1 MSPLIDIEVLRDL
14 SAGDPAAVAGGDD
27 EELLV
32 LLECRELL
40 LVKQTIEYLQSF
52 VPYYRDS
59 FKDQGFDPAGF
70 QRLSDLRRVPVLA
83 KATMVPR
90 LEEFLSQ
97 MPGLSMNSMVSTSG
111 TTSNIRLPR
120 FISDEELEA
129 CSVLS
134 RVRSGRREANPGGDI
149 LLRVFPAM
157 RRYMG
162 HPRHADFPTIVV
174 TLALHY
180 PKYTLKSSFD
190 DFVLK
195 QLYDRF
201 PIPGTA
207 GYVTVVHT
215 TPPFLLRMM
224 SEEMQARSQSPQD
237 THVRAVACTGG
248 FMTNRIRTLIREFWQ
263 VPAMTSYSLTEF
275 NGYAPGCALRPNRFH
290 FDESLYAEVV
300 DPVTHEPVAEGEEG
314 LLLVTTLYP
323 FQQAQPFL
331 RYDTGDLVRY
341 NGRLCECGAVGT
353 TIEFVGRSNHCLDL
367 SDILPAG
374 AGMRFLASAEIHD
387 ILEDIPEVP
396 SLLYP
401 RFRVERADQ
410 EGVTTLTLTA
420 EVHQKT
426 SGAMVARVKEQ
437 LLGSI
442 LSRFGPLNDLTH
454 SGKLAWEIDLCNRG
468 EMQSYYHL
476 YPDA

>member
-1 MSPLIDIEVLRDL
+1 MPPLVDIDVLRGL
-14 SAGDPAAVAGGDD
+14 SERNPAAVAGGDD

-40 LVKQTIEYLQSF
+40 LLKQTLEYLQSF
-52 VPYYRDS
+52 VPFYRDS
-59 FKDQGFDPAGF
+59 FKDQGFDPAAF
-70 QRLSDLRRVPVLA
+70 QRLSDLRAIPVLA

-90 LEEFLSQ
+90 LEEFLSR
-97 MPGLSMNSMVSTSG
+97 MPGLMMNSMVSTSG
-111 TTSNIRLPR
+111 TTGSIRLPR

-134 RVRSGRREANPGGDI
+134 RIRSGRREANPGGDI

-195 QLYDRF
+195 QLYDPF

-224 SEEMQARSQSPQD
+224 SEEMMARSQSPQD
-237 THVRAVACTGG
+237 THVRAIACTGG
-248 FMTNRIRTLIREFWQ
+248 FMTNRVRTLIREFWQ
-263 VPAMTSYSLTEF
+263 VPAMTSYSLTEC

-314 LLLVTTLYP
+314 LLLLTTLYP

-331 RYDTGDLVRY
+331 RYNTGDLVRY
-341 NGRLCECGAVGT
+341 TGRLCDCGAVGT

-367 SDILPAG
+367 SDIVPND
-374 AGMRFLASAEIHD
+374 AGMRFLSSAEIQD
-387 ILEDIPEVP
+387 VLEDMPEVP

-401 RFRVERADQ
+401 RFQVERVDLD
-410 EGVTTLTLTA
+410 GVPTLNLTA
-420 EVHQKT
+420 EIHQKT
-426 SGAMVARVKEQ
+426 SAPMVARVKEQ
-437 LLGSI
+437 LLEGV
-442 LSRFGPLNDLTH
+442 LSRFPALRNLTG
-454 SGKLAWEIDLCNRG
+454 SGKLAWEIDLRNRG